1 MKNTFLRTFI
11 TFSFMALWNVPL
23 KAEELHAQRPLL
35 PNIKRIVEDN
45 VYPPFVRECFLAAID
60 KLKAK
65 ADAKGAVLKKE
76 TIKVEEI
83 DNRWYNLSKYVWFS
97 ALIETPEG
105 AEKVTVL
112 MQKPFK
118 GACF

>member
-1 MKNTFLRTFI
+1 MKNGFLAAFLML
-11 TFSFMALWNVPL
+11 SFLIPGSISL
-23 KAEELHAQRPLL
+23 KAEELHAPRPLL
-35 PNIKRIVEDN
+35 PNIKRIIEEN
-45 VYPPFVRECFLAAID
+45 AYPNFVRECFAGALA
-60 KLKAK
+60 KLQAK
-65 ADAKGAVLKKE
+65 ANAKEAILKKE
-76 TIKVEEI
+76 TIKIEEI

-112 MQKPFK
+112 MQKPLK